1 MRLRAFVCVLL
12 LIPVLAYGQSGAG
25 MNTNRPR
32 SSYDPAA
39 AGRPQA
45 AQAGGVSSALQKI
58 NPCDKD
64 YGAVVQQAQFAA
76 VQQTVEDF
84 YWRSCMVLTALL
96 IMAVMYIA
104 WLWREREIRLRISGD
119 IVSQLYNSY
128 ITARTK
134 AMETIENHNTL
145 ARRYNAKVE
154 EIATAKAQ
162 AEQKEPTKDG
172 LVDAEKLRTKRTKA
186 RDKESTKGSDIGPE
200 ETVERGSGS
209 SEATASGEPDVE
221 EADELRDLL
230 QQAKAQS
237 KANEQKIANLRAQLG
252 RAHHSLEEI
261 RKTAPTFSTVP
272 NGQSG
277 SAS

>member
-84 YWRSCMVLTALL
+84 YWRSCMVLTVLL
-96 IMAVMYIA
+96 ILAVMYIA
-104 WLWREREIRLRISGD
+104 WLWREREVRLRVSGD

-128 ITARTK
+128 VTSRAK
-134 AMETIENHNTL
+134 AMEMIEQHNRL

-154 EIATAKAQ
+154 QIATANAEAELKEKEQENKASRKGEKKIVQDLQGGEEGIAEQPTAAVPVPNNGESFIRESENTADLTVVVKTLKAQ
-162 AEQKEPTKDG
+162 IIAKD
-172 LVDAEKLRTKRTKA
+172 
-186 RDKESTKGSDIGPE
+186 
-200 ETVERGSGS
+200 
-209 SEATASGEPDVE
+209 
-221 EADELRDLL
+221 
-230 QQAKAQS
+230 
-237 KANEQKIANLRAQLG
+237 QKITNLRAQVN
-252 RAHHSLEEI
+252 RAHSSLAEE
-261 RKTAPTFSTVP
+261 RETKASGDTR
-272 NGQSG
+272 NGRQS
-277 SAS
+277 